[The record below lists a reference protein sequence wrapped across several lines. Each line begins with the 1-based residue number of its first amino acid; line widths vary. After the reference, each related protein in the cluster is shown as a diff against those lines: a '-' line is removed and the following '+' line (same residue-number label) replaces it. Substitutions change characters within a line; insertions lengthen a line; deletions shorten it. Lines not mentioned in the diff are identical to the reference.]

1 MYNDI
6 EDDKL
11 ANSYS
16 EIKVMKYKEVPMSIK
31 WHNRP

>member
-11 ANSYS
+11 ANSFS
-16 EIKVMKYKEVPMSIK
+16 EIKVMKYKEILMLIMA
-31 WHNRP
+31 

>member
-16 EIKVMKYKEVPMSIK
+16 KIKVMKYKEIPMLIK
-31 WHNRP
+31 

>member
-1 MYNDI
+1 MCNDI

-11 ANSYS
+11 ANSSS
-16 EIKVMKYKEVPMSIK
+16 EIKVMKYKEIPMLIK